1 MQHYL
6 NISTAAKMVGIS
18 RRQIQQEI
26 KAGNLDVFE
35 GDVSVNSLLRF
46 YPEVKLNNEKELDRV
61 ERIQNN
67 AIFKVQNDSIP
78 PQRVM
83 ADQINKLQLKLQE
96 SEQKVREYESLLL
109 EAHHR
114 LESMQKDCDRKQKQT
129 LAAFLG
135 WMMGQYQKSHG

>member
-1 MQHYL
+1 MEHYL

-35 GDVSVNSLLRF
+35 GDVNVNSLLRF
-46 YPEVKLNNEKELDRV
+46 YPEVKLDNEKELDRV

-67 AIFKVQNDSIP
+67 AIFKIQADSIP
-78 PQRVM
+78 PERVM
-83 ADQINKLQLKLQE
+83 ANQINKLQMKLQE
-96 SEQKVREYESLLL
+96 SEQKVREYECLLM

-114 LESMQKDCDRKQKQT
+114 LEVMQKDCDRKQKQT
-129 LAAFLG
+129 LTAFLG
-135 WMMGQYQKSHG
+135 WMMAQYQKSHG